1 MNLDACIERKE
12 PRLSDR
18 RDLRSILHLGKNKP
32 RALTVAIGKIDGLR
46 LQVCQNGLDGR
57 ACILCATGL
66 ARSRCQAKTVYAATS
81 TVA

>member
-1 MNLDACIERKE
+1 MNLDACVERKE
-12 PRLSDR
+12 PRLGDG
-18 RDLRSILHLGKNKP
+18 RDLRSILHLEKNEP
-32 RALTVAIGKIDGLR
+32 RALSVTVRKIDGFGF
-46 LQVCQNGLDGR
+46 QICQNGLDGR